1 MLNLVL
7 AAIAFF
13 GSHLI
18 LSSAPLR
25 EPLVRTLGERGFRA
39 GYSTVAVASLIWLG
53 FAYGAAP
60 RQPLWDG
67 AALRWVPVVVVPL
80 AVLLAVGGL
89 TQRNP
94 TVVGQR
100 LDADGAAA
108 ATGMLRVT
116 RHPFLWG
123 VALWAAAH
131 LVVKGDLP
139 SLVLFGGMLAFS
151 LAGASA
157 LDAKKRRQWG
167 DRWDAFAAV
176 TSPIPFAAIIAGR
189 NRLDLGEI
197 GWARL
202 AAAAAVAALL
212 AWLHPWIAGVPIV
225 S

>member
-1 MLNLVL
+1 MLHLVL

-25 EPLVRTLGERGFRA
+25 EPLVRALGERGFRA
-39 GYSTVAVASLIWLG
+39 GYSTVAVASLVWLG
-53 FAYGAAP
+53 VAYGAAP

-67 AALRWVPVVVVPL
+67 ERLRWIAFILVPL

-131 LVVKGDLP
+131 LAANGDLA

-151 LAGASA
+151 LGGASA

-167 DRWDAFAAV
+167 QRWDDFAAV
-176 TSPIPFAAIIAGR
+176 TSHIPFAAIIAGR
-189 NRLDLGEI
+189 IRLDLGEI